1 MKFYS
6 FFFSLKIDLQ
16 KTVDFCEDFL
26 SVSTN
31 GLGTS
36 HTGFGISNDFNRKFA
51 RKRHKTESIHSDKC
65 VLKLNTKSHFK
76 GHQHLV
82 QKKGEFSPKSRIK
95 VLSMKAEG
103 KCCWRIK
110 THYMR

>member
-1 MKFYS
+1 M
-6 FFFSLKIDLQ
+6 Q

-26 SVSTN
+26 SVSTD

-76 GHQHLV
+76 GNQHLV
-82 QKKGEFSPKSRIK
+82 QTKGRFDPKSRIR

-103 KCCWRIK
+103 KCCWKIR
-110 THYMR
+110 THYKR